1 MKPHNP
7 AVKSFTE
14 IYNAN
19 AQHVF
24 KICLGYTNET
34 QQAQDLMQE
43 VFIRVWQK
51 LEQYRGDAKLS
62 TWIYRITVNTCL
74 SHIRFTKNKTS
85 VALEES
91 FDSADDTTSALKE
104 QQVQNLY
111 NAIHKLPETDRLIIS
126 MVLEEISYTEI
137 ADTLN
142 ISEGNLR
149 VKIHRIK
156 QELNK
161 HMIQHG

>member
-1 MKPHNP
+1 MERQNP
-7 AVKSFTE
+7 AVASFTE

-24 KICLGYTNET
+24 KICLGYINET

-51 LEQYRGDAKLS
+51 LAQYRGDAKLS

-74 SHIRFTKNKTS
+74 SHIRSTKHKTP
-85 VALEES
+85 VALSES
-91 FDSADDTTSALKE
+91 FDSADDNSSALKE
-104 QQVQNLY
+104 QQVQHLY
-111 NAIHKLPETDRLIIS
+111 NAIQKLQETDRLIIS
-126 MVLEEISYTEI
+126 MVLEEIPYAEI
-137 ADTLN
+137 ADTLDV
-142 ISEGNLR
+142 SEGNLR

-156 QELNK
+156 QELTK
-161 HMIQHG
+161 HMTQHG